1 MTGRGF
7 MARDPKAARKKPYSR
22 PSLTVLDANTAKAKL
37 TAMGDHKDPNVQ
49 KMLPLSERQLDGQK
63 AKSHS

>member
-7 MARDPKAARKKPYSR
+7 MARDSKAARKKPYSR
-22 PSLTVLDANTAKAKL
+22 PSLVVLDANTAKAKL
-37 TAMGDHKDPNVQ
+37 MAMGDPKDADVQ
-49 KMLPLSERQLDGQK
+49 KMLSFSETQLDAQK